1 MFGATPASSGFT
13 FPPSATTGV
22 AASPP
27 PESMA
32 KELLESIKK
41 AASID
46 QAFQAMHGNAAQKAA
61 FLELRPLHALVRSPP
76 ITGSF
81 NATMAEKVLSFFANQ
96 TPPII
101 EQESAEHYTPLM
113 QACVH
118 GDLDAV
124 RFFLDKGADINKEVS
139 WQNTGWFVTRES
151 HTPLRLACKHAQVAL
166 TQLLLE
172 RGADATKI
180 DTFFSILRNTA
191 LSHAD
196 KMALGMALLPYTNLT
211 NHWAQLLVDL
221 LNSRA
226 LPLFQKLLTLD
237 DKIKEWKF
245 LPNTSQDPLIQLI
258 EAGGE
263 ALPEWI
269 DELLRNGHKFD
280 PPIDVNATRSSNGT
294 PVVLLSVVRSRSA
307 AVIKT
312 LIKHGADPNARD
324 ESGQVPLLSACTKSQ
339 DIIDELL
346 AAGADI
352 FAVDPDGRT
361 ALHAALRYGL
371 DALALSFIEKGVDT
385 NARDA
390 SGNTALGYAL
400 VYERWDAV
408 DRLLTD
414 ANLDEPIQ
422 WLLRRPIL
430 RSDKEEKDRDRARLI
445 QKRLAAGKK
454 PPRRN
459 YEQENELYELVDDHA
474 TCSVKAQEYQRLA
487 GVNSKMLDVRGK
499 TPLLFCVAAGRTAL
513 VKRILARRPELSWQT
528 CNIAADWPGLASRYE
543 GMRVDISPAALAA
556 LHGQA
561 KAFGLLFKHADGHL
575 DVNAWMEWDRM
586 RQQCIHAFL
595 KDQPGDEDALQALSV
610 LASLGQP
617 VEVNNRDK
625 RGRTPLHHAAYYQL
639 PWCVWRLLQMGA
651 DPLVVDNWGNSP
663 LALAAHA
670 REWDI
675 CRQLISAGA
684 NINAFYQPPRK
695 GSSPREHKQSLIGI
709 LARGIPVEVLMAIAD
724 GQQVAPEHM
733 YELITSSHFDFVY
746 HLLKK
751 LRAENKLQSYLSAQQ
766 CKGPLF
772 ALTKLKISDSRS
784 KPAQKVLKALFAA
797 VKDYGCTARNE
808 RGDTFLTALAREQQT
823 DADSAED
830 SAKMS
835 QTEFASLTL
844 ALIAHGADL
853 AERNVDGDTFF
864 HVVARDYQ
872 STELLKSF
880 LAAIDAER
888 AQRLA
893 QPQTSTSTMA
903 AAAAAAEAQKMEGV
917 EGGEA
922 DMDVEFE
929 AAAAATK
936 PESAAAAGEEEKN
949 KLAAQPEEGSLEAR
963 VKRALEVRN
972 GRGQTPLLTAV
983 RPYAHAACRN
993 TEVMGL
999 LLALGANPQDR
1010 EQGTGNTALF
1020 YAVMTDNQA
1029 GVRKLL
1035 ELGLDINGVNDKGE
1049 TPLFVAGRQ
1058 NLWKMTLFLL
1068 LSGANPHAINEAGEC
1083 VLLASSGF
1091 CAAIIHDFVARPR
1104 SLSFIVSALF
1114 PELVAGLP
1122 NHRPAASPTEGATST
1137 SAANEPAIASTTTPT
1152 PLPAAM
1158 TSSSSSLPQVSIT
1171 DPGNSSESAK
1181 SEDDSKAK
1189 EEKNEK
1195 GNENEEE
1202 QEAEEA
1208 SKTLLDNFPEILH
1221 QLNDGDTTTAGGPA
1235 SGDGLRKREQ
1245 NKRQR
1250 MNAAVKQVTELLRRV
1265 LDALQ
1270 LYEGALDEADVAPD
1284 SGSSG
1289 DQGDEQHRRARWER
1303 NASLTR
1309 LKEQLAGWL
1318 RKSEARIPRITR
1330 NLSFTTLSEG
1340 EMALYL
1346 RQWKSLR
1353 RQRNQ
1358 RKRKRGEEVE
1368 EDFFAETSSQPQE
1381 EWIDV
1386 KRPRL
1391 EGQGQGE
1398 DSDGGDLPMPPLTVP
1413 EVESI
1418 PLPPPF
1424 VLFDDAVPFDA
1435 LAPLLIRRTRS
1446 LVVAD
1451 AKSAIP
1457 DESNSGASYKA
1468 PDEDDD
1474 DVDDS
1479 VDLDDNADKTGVDT
1493 GVGLLAEEGYLLDAF
1508 LTKVDDVEQSAKLQA
1523 LFVRSKVT
1531 MVNVDTK
1538 GRDDEAE
1545 KTTVM
1550 DVESTDNKS
1559 EAKEK
1564 EKEKEKETEMEESE
1578 KEKENGEWRCG
1589 FFVWDS
1595 IEGIEEFDTREA
1607 AIAEFKRRFAKFTGH
1622 AWDDRAHFRHNRDH
1636 DKEDEAPTVDNN
1648 TNDNDDKAPEA
1659 AAVGQ
1664 QQQESSAMAVDDVDK
1679 EKAKEQK
1686 EEEKEN
1692 EQKQKEE
1699 EEEKSGGYCYL
1710 PTDHRAVLRHR
1721 RYSKLYGDEEEE
1733 GSEDEGQE
1741 EDDDLGED
1749 EESDGEEESLRAK
1762 QKKEP
1767 SADKRLYD
1775 MLAFISHKKRLWSF
1789 CNRVGLFEI
1798 TGMGQLTS
1806 TQIKNAYRILN
1817 VLSGILTYKKE
1828 MEARKREV
1836 PEKVS
1841 QAIGELSNQFHRVLP
1856 FNFSGNNLSLNIN
1869 KRKILAEKLNLLQSL
1884 QEIGIGMEVLHE
1896 VALPYKR
1903 RLMGD
1908 EEEELPTQDALSLP
1922 LDDEGHLHLHQQQTT
1937 TTMPLEEKE
1946 RLERAAGE
1954 INEDHPLDQ
1963 KTSDSAQA
1971 MARMQLLCAALRA
1984 RLTPVDK
1991 SSDEWKV
1998 IVRLMSTSSVKVLDA
2013 FEVEREGEKER
2024 FQPFAALPN
2033 RSLLCHGTG
2042 VYNILG
2048 ILRKGMCIAPKEANG
2063 SGTNFGKGLY
2073 FADFPEKSVG
2083 YMSSDHG
2090 KGCFFLCDVALGEP
2104 LVRTSTGFR
2113 QPLPPGRHHCW
2124 GVGRVITH
2132 PEAVLYTDGGL
2143 RIPMGEDKRAKG
2155 GMGHNEFIVYNEGQV
2170 RIRYLLLVQE
2180 GA

>member
-1 MFGATPASSGFT
+1 
-13 FPPSATTGV
+13 
-22 AASPP
+22 
-27 PESMA
+27 MA

-113 QACVH
+113 Q
-118 GDLDAV
+118 V
-124 RFFLDKGADINKEVS
+124 RADINKEVS

-324 ESGQVPLLSACTKSQ
+324 ESGQ

-352 FAVDPDGRT
+352 FAVDP
-361 ALHAALRYGL
+361 
-371 DALALSFIEKGVDT
+371 
-385 NARDA
+385 
-390 SGNTALGYAL
+390 GNTALGYAL

-617 VEVNNRDK
+617 VE
-625 RGRTPLHHAAYYQL
+625 
-639 PWCVWRLLQMGA
+639 MGA

-709 LARGIPVEVLMAIAD
+709 LARGIP
-724 GQQVAPEHM
+724 VAPEHM

-993 TEVMGL
+993 TEVMSL

-1531 MVNVDTK
+1531 M
-1538 GRDDEAE
+1538 
-1545 KTTVM
+1545 
-1550 DVESTDNKS
+1550 
-1559 EAKEK
+1559 
-1564 EKEKEKETEMEESE
+1564 
-1578 KEKENGEWRCG
+1578 
-1589 FFVWDS
+1589 
-1595 IEGIEEFDTREA
+1595 
-1607 AIAEFKRRFAKFTGH
+1607 RR
-1622 AWDDRAHFRHNRDH
+1622 R
-1636 DKEDEAPTVDNN
+1636 
-1648 TNDNDDKAPEA
+1648 
-1659 AAVGQ
+1659 
-1664 QQQESSAMAVDDVDK
+1664 
-1679 EKAKEQK
+1679 
-1686 EEEKEN
+1686 
-1692 EQKQKEE
+1692 
-1699 EEEKSGGYCYL
+1699 SG
-1710 PTDHRAVLRHR
+1710 
-1721 RYSKLYGDEEEE
+1721 
-1733 GSEDEGQE
+1733 
-1741 EDDDLGED
+1741 EDD
-1749 EESDGEEESLRAK
+1749 SDGR
-1762 QKKEP
+1762 
-1767 SADKRLYD
+1767 
-1775 MLAFISHKKRLWSF
+1775 
-1789 CNRVGLFEI
+1789 
-1798 TGMGQLTS
+1798 
-1806 TQIKNAYRILN
+1806 
-1817 VLSGILTYKKE
+1817 
-1828 MEARKREV
+1828 
-1836 PEKVS
+1836 
-1841 QAIGELSNQFHRVLP
+1841 
-1856 FNFSGNNLSLNIN
+1856 
-1869 KRKILAEKLNLLQSL
+1869 
-1884 QEIGIGMEVLHE
+1884 
-1896 VALPYKR
+1896 
-1903 RLMGD
+1903 
-1908 EEEELPTQDALSLP
+1908 
-1922 LDDEGHLHLHQQQTT
+1922 
-1937 TTMPLEEKE
+1937 
-1946 RLERAAGE
+1946 
-1954 INEDHPLDQ
+1954 
-1963 KTSDSAQA
+1963 
-1971 MARMQLLCAALRA
+1971 
-1984 RLTPVDK
+1984 
-1991 SSDEWKV
+1991 
-1998 IVRLMSTSSVKVLDA
+1998 
-2013 FEVEREGEKER
+2013 
-2024 FQPFAALPN
+2024 
-2033 RSLLCHGTG
+2033 
-2042 VYNILG
+2042 
-2048 ILRKGMCIAPKEANG
+2048 
-2063 SGTNFGKGLY
+2063 
-2073 FADFPEKSVG
+2073 
-2083 YMSSDHG
+2083 
-2090 KGCFFLCDVALGEP
+2090 
-2104 LVRTSTGFR
+2104 
-2113 QPLPPGRHHCW
+2113 
-2124 GVGRVITH
+2124 
-2132 PEAVLYTDGGL
+2132 
-2143 RIPMGEDKRAKG
+2143 
-2155 GMGHNEFIVYNEGQV
+2155 
-2170 RIRYLLLVQE
+2170 
-2180 GA
+2180 